1 MHAGGCYHA
10 PDKNGKDFSNNMN
23 EALLEVKDLTMRFG
37 GVTALHELSFA
48 VKKNEIC
55 GLIGPNGAGKTTLFN
70 VISRIYDPTTGS
82 INFQNETLLNKASYQ
97 IAQMG
102 IARTFQNLA
111 LWPKM
116 TVLENV
122 MAGAHVHGKQNFFS
136 AMLRIGLA
144 KEELKLRQ
152 NALRILDS
160 LDLSQH
166 ANKACGGL
174 PFGTMKRIELA
185 RALINKP
192 ELLLLDEPATG
203 LNQSEVN
210 ELSSLIKTVRN
221 EYGLTILLVEHHM
234 GMVMGISDRVVV
246 LDFGSKIAEGT
257 PEEIQQNPI
266 VINAYLGVSND

>member
-1 MHAGGCYHA
+1 MQEAAIMHRTRI
-10 PDKNGKDFSNNMN
+10 GKDFSNNMN

-122 MAGAHVHGKQNFFS
+122 MAGAHV
-136 AMLRIGLA
+136 M
-144 KEELKLRQ
+144 E
-152 NALRILDS
+152 
-160 LDLSQH
+160 
-166 ANKACGGL
+166 NKTS
-174 PFGTMKRIELA
+174 F
-185 RALINKP
+185 
-192 ELLLLDEPATG
+192 
-203 LNQSEVN
+203 
-210 ELSSLIKTVRN
+210 
-221 EYGLTILLVEHHM
+221 
-234 GMVMGISDRVVV
+234 
-246 LDFGSKIAEGT
+246 
-257 PEEIQQNPI
+257 QQC
-266 VINAYLGVSND
+266 YE

>member
-1 MHAGGCYHA
+1 MQVAAIMHRTRI
-10 PDKNGKDFSNNMN
+10 GKDFSNNMN

-152 NALRILDS
+152 NALRILES
-160 LDLSQH
+160 LGLSQH

-174 PFGTMKRIELA
+174 SFGTMKRIELA

-266 VINAYLGVSND
+266 VINAYLGVSNG

>member
-1 MHAGGCYHA
+1 MIETKQLSKKY
-10 PDKNGKDFSNNMN
+10 GKVEVLNIAS
-23 EALLEVKDLTMRFG
+23 LEIPTGQSFG
-37 GVTALHELSFA
+37 LVG
-48 VKKNEIC
+48 N
-55 GLIGPNGAGKTTLFN
+55 NGAGKTTLFN

-152 NALRILDS
+152 NALTILDS

-166 ANKACGGL
+166 ANKACDGL

-266 VINAYLGVSND
+266 VINAYLGVSNG

>member
-1 MHAGGCYHA
+1 MQEAAIMHRTRI
-10 PDKNGKDFSNNMN
+10 GKDFSNNMN

-136 AMLRIGLA
+136 SMLRIGLA

-152 NALRILDS
+152 NALRILES

-203 LNQSEVN
+203 LNQSEVK

-266 VINAYLGVSND
+266 VINAYLGVSNG

>member
-1 MHAGGCYHA
+1 MQVAAIMHRTRI
-10 PDKNGKDFSNNMN
+10 GKDFSNNMN
-23 EALLEVKDLTMRFG
+23 EALLEVKDLSMQFG
-37 GVTALHELSFA
+37 GVRALHELSFA

-97 IAQMG
+97 IAPMG

-144 KEELKLRQ
+144 KDELKLRQ

-257 PEEIQQNPI
+257 PQDIQQNPI
-266 VINAYLGVSND
+266 VISAYLGVSND

>member
-1 MHAGGCYHA
+1 MQVAAIMHRTRI
-10 PDKNGKDFSNNMN
+10 GKDFSNNMN

-82 INFQNETLLNKASYQ
+82 INFQNETLFNKASYQ

-221 EYGLTILLVEHHM
+221 EYELTILLVEHHM

-266 VINAYLGVSND
+266 VINAYLGVSNG

>member
-1 MHAGGCYHA
+1 VQEAAIMHRTRI
-10 PDKNGKDFSNNMN
+10 GKDFSNNMN

-266 VINAYLGVSND
+266 VINAYLGVSNG

>member
-1 MHAGGCYHA
+1 MQEAAIMHRTRI
-10 PDKNGKDFSNNMN
+10 GKDFSNNMN

-144 KEELKLRQ
+144 KEELKLQQ

-266 VINAYLGVSND
+266 VINAYLGVANG

>member
-1 MHAGGCYHA
+1 MQVAAIMHRTRI
-10 PDKNGKDFSNNMN
+10 GKDFSNNMN

>member
-1 MHAGGCYHA
+1 MQEAAIMHRTRI
-10 PDKNGKDFSNNMN
+10 GKDFSINMN

-266 VINAYLGVSND
+266 VINAYLGVANG

>member
-1 MHAGGCYHA
+1 MQEAAIMHRT
-10 PDKNGKDFSNNMN
+10 NIGKDFSNNMN
-23 EALLEVKDLTMRFG
+23 EALLEVKDLSMQFG
-37 GVTALHELSFA
+37 GVRALHELSFA

-257 PEEIQQNPI
+257 PQDIQQNPI
-266 VINAYLGVSND
+266 VISAYLGVSND

>member
-1 MHAGGCYHA
+1 MQGAAIMHRTRI
-10 PDKNGKDFSNNMN
+10 GKDFSNNMN

-185 RALINKP
+185 RALMNKP

-266 VINAYLGVSND
+266 VINAYLGVSNG

>member
-1 MHAGGCYHA
+1 MQEAAIMHRTRI
-10 PDKNGKDFSNNMN
+10 GKDFSNNMN

-82 INFQNETLLNKASYQ
+82 INFQNEILLNKSSYQ

-152 NALRILDS
+152 NALRILES

-166 ANKACGGL
+166 ANKARGGL

-266 VINAYLGVSND
+266 VINAYLGVSNG

>member
-1 MHAGGCYHA
+1 MDTGGCYHA
-10 PDKNGKDFSNNMN
+10 PNKNRGGLLYNMN
-23 EALLEVKDLTMRFG
+23 EALLEVNELTMQFG

-48 VKKNEIC
+48 VNKNEIC

-70 VISRIYDPTTGS
+70 VISRIYDPTAGS
-82 INFQNETLLNKASYQ
+82 INFQNESLLNKASYQ

-144 KEELKLRQ
+144 KEELELQR
-152 NALRILDS
+152 NAYTILDS
-160 LDLSQH
+160 LDLAQH

>member
-1 MHAGGCYHA
+1 MQEAAIMHRTRI
-10 PDKNGKDFSNNMN
+10 GKDFSNNMN

-152 NALRILDS
+152 NALRLLDS

-266 VINAYLGVSND
+266 VINAYLGVSNG

>member
-1 MHAGGCYHA
+1 MQEAAIMHRTRI
-10 PDKNGKDFSNNMN
+10 GKDFSNNMN

-185 RALINKP
+185 RALINRP

-210 ELSSLIKTVRN
+210 ELSLLIKAVRN

-234 GMVMGISDRVVV
+234 GMVMGISDRVIV

-266 VINAYLGVSND
+266 VINAYLGVSNG

>member
-1 MHAGGCYHA
+1 MQVAAIMHRTRI
-10 PDKNGKDFSNNMN
+10 GKDFSNNMN
-23 EALLEVKDLTMRFG
+23 EALLEVKDLSMQFG
-37 GVTALHELSFA
+37 GVRALHELSFA

-122 MAGAHVHGKQNFFS
+122 MTGAHVHGKQNFFS

-152 NALRILDS
+152 NALTILDS

-257 PEEIQQNPI
+257 PQEIQQNPI

>member
-1 MHAGGCYHA
+1 MQEAAIMHR
-10 PDKNGKDFSNNMN
+10 KRIGKDFSNNMN

-82 INFQNETLLNKASYQ
+82 INFKNETLLNKASYQ

-152 NALRILDS
+152 NALRILES

-266 VINAYLGVSND
+266 VINAYLGVSHD

>member
-1 MHAGGCYHA
+1 MQVAAIMHRTRI
-10 PDKNGKDFSNNMN
+10 GKDFSNNMN

-152 NALRILDS
+152 NALTILDS

-257 PEEIQQNPI
+257 PQEIQQNPI

>member
-1 MHAGGCYHA
+1 MQEAAIMHRTRI
-10 PDKNGKDFSNNMN
+10 GKDFSNNMN

-152 NALRILDS
+152 NALTILDS

-257 PEEIQQNPI
+257 PQEIQQNPI

>member
-1 MHAGGCYHA
+1 MQEAAIMHRTRI
-10 PDKNGKDFSNNMN
+10 GKDFSNNMN

-152 NALRILDS
+152 NALRILES

-203 LNQSEVN
+203 LNQSEVK

-266 VINAYLGVSND
+266 VINAYLGVSHD

>member
-1 MHAGGCYHA
+1 MQEAAIMHRTRI
-10 PDKNGKDFSNNMN
+10 GKDFSNNMN

-152 NALRILDS
+152 NALRILES

-266 VINAYLGVSND
+266 VINAYLGVSNG

>member
-1 MHAGGCYHA
+1 
-10 PDKNGKDFSNNMN
+10 MN
-23 EALLEVKDLTMRFG
+23 EELLEVKDLTMQFG
-37 GVTALHELSFA
+37 GVTALHNLSFA
-48 VKKNEIC
+48 VNQDEIC

-82 INFQNETLLNKASYQ
+82 VNFQKKTLLNKASYQ

-122 MAGAHVHGKQNFFS
+122 MTGAHVHGKQNFLS
-136 AMLRIGLA
+136 AMLRIGLS
-144 KEELKLRQ
+144 KEEMQLRR
-152 NALRILDS
+152 NAHTILEN
-160 LDLSQH
+160 LDMIQF
-166 ANKACGGL
+166 ADQPCDGL
-174 PFGTMKRIELA
+174 PFGTMKKIELA

-192 ELLLLDEPATG
+192 RLLLLDEPATG
-203 LNQSEVN
+203 LNHSEVN
-210 ELSSLIKTVRN
+210 ELSSLIKRLRD
-221 EYGLTILLVEHHM
+221 EYALTILLVEHHM

-257 PEEIQQNPI
+257 PEQIQQNAL

>member
-1 MHAGGCYHA
+1 MRVAAIMHRTRI
-10 PDKNGKDFSNNMN
+10 GKDFSNNMN

-266 VINAYLGVSND
+266 VINAYLGVSNG

>member
-1 MHAGGCYHA
+1 MQQAAIMHRTRI
-10 PDKNGKDFSNNMN
+10 GKDFSNNMN

-152 NALRILDS
+152 NALRILES

-210 ELSSLIKTVRN
+210 ELSSIIKTVRN

-266 VINAYLGVSND
+266 VINAYLGVSNG

>member
-1 MHAGGCYHA
+1 MQVAAIMHRTRI
-10 PDKNGKDFSNNMN
+10 GKDFSNNMN
-23 EALLEVKDLTMRFG
+23 EALLEVKDLTMQFG

-152 NALRILDS
+152 NALRILES

-266 VINAYLGVSND
+266 VINAYLGVSNG

>member
-1 MHAGGCYHA
+1 MQVAAIMHRTRI
-10 PDKNGKDFSNNMN
+10 GKDFSNNMN

-152 NALRILDS
+152 NALTILDS

-266 VINAYLGVSND
+266 VINAYLGVSNG

>member
-1 MHAGGCYHA
+1 MQVAAIMHRTRI
-10 PDKNGKDFSNNMN
+10 GKDFSNNMN

-48 VKKNEIC
+48 VKRNEIC

-152 NALRILDS
+152 NALRILES

-266 VINAYLGVSND
+266 VINAYLGVSNG

>member
-1 MHAGGCYHA
+1 MHRTRI
-10 PDKNGKDFSNNMN
+10 GKDFSNNMN
-23 EALLEVKDLTMRFG
+23 EALLEVKDLSMQFG
-37 GVTALHELSFA
+37 GVRALHELSFA

-70 VISRIYDPTTGS
+70 VINRIYDPTTGS

-152 NALRILDS
+152 NALTILDS

-210 ELSSLIKTVRN
+210 ELSSLIKTLRN

-257 PEEIQQNPI
+257 PQEIQQNPI

>member
-1 MHAGGCYHA
+1 MQEAAIMHR
-10 PDKNGKDFSNNMN
+10 KRIGKDFSNNMN

-152 NALRILDS
+152 NALRILES

-266 VINAYLGVSND
+266 VINAYLGVSNG

>member
-1 MHAGGCYHA
+1 MQEAAIMHRTRI
-10 PDKNGKDFSNNMN
+10 GKDFSNNMN

-192 ELLLLDEPATG
+192 QLLLLDEPATG

-266 VINAYLGVSND
+266 VINAYLGVSNG

>member
-1 MHAGGCYHA
+1 MRTSQKH
-10 PDKNGKDFSNNMN
+10 MN
-23 EALLEVKDLTMRFG
+23 EELLEVKDLTMQFG
-37 GVTALHELSFA
+37 GVTALHNLSFA
-48 VKKNEIC
+48 VNQDEIC

-82 INFQNETLLNKASYQ
+82 VNFQKKTLLNKASYQ

-122 MAGAHVHGKQNFFS
+122 MTGAHVHGKQNFLS
-136 AMLRIGLA
+136 AMLRIGLS
-144 KEELKLRQ
+144 KEEMQLRR
-152 NALRILDS
+152 NAHTILEN
-160 LDLSQH
+160 LDMIQF
-166 ANKACGGL
+166 ADQPCDGL
-174 PFGTMKRIELA
+174 PFGTMKKIELA

-192 ELLLLDEPATG
+192 RLLLLDEPATG
-203 LNQSEVN
+203 LNHSEVN
-210 ELSSLIKTVRN
+210 ELSSLIKRLRD
-221 EYGLTILLVEHHM
+221 EYALTILLVEHHM

-257 PEEIQQNPI
+257 PEQIQQNAL